1 MLISHD
7 FVMFYDIFS
16 QNGQRPR
23 LIRNSPA
30 KNQSALASA
39 QRFILRFIASSRA
52 SFFCISCRVGRP
64 PLFAL
69 RFLHSWFPT
78 LNPIAKETRELR
90 LGSYFAHSSG
100 WPFGQADFAQLQQ
113 AKTLFP

>member
-7 FVMFYDIFS
+7 CVMFYDVLS

-30 KNQSALASA
+30 KDQSALASA
-39 QRFILRFIASSRA
+39 HRLILRFIASSRA
-52 SFFCISCRVGRP
+52 FFFSISSRVGLP

-69 RFLHSWFPT
+69 RFLHSWFPM
-78 LNPIAKETRELR
+78 LNPIA
-90 LGSYFAHSSG
+90 
-100 WPFGQADFAQLQQ
+100 
-113 AKTLFP
+113 